1 MKFWIGNLGKTATKT
16 IFWAQLIVAGVNYG
30 PHPFILDVRDRETHQ
45 ALPGIIV
52 G

>member
-16 IFWAQLIVAGVNYG
+16 IFWAQLIVGGVNYG
-30 PHPFILDVRDRETHQ
+30 PHPFILDVRDREKHQ